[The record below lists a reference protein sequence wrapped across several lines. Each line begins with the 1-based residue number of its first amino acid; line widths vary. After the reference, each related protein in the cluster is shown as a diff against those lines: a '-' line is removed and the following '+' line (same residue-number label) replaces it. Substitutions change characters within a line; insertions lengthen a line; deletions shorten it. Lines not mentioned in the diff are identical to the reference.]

1 MGEKQFWRRK
11 NSKREKKI
19 RLKLYTL
26 KKDEKKNILEEGN
39 NIDQPPNSNQ
49 TTLSL
54 PYHRDRSSTISTKLF
69 LIPSTPQ
76 VAITNFFS

>member
-26 KKDEKKNILEEGN
+26 KKDEKKNLLEEGN
-39 NIDQPPNSNQ
+39 NID
-49 TTLSL
+49 
-54 PYHRDRSSTISTKLF
+54 
-69 LIPSTPQ
+69 
-76 VAITNFFS
+76 

>member
-39 NIDQPPNSNQ
+39 
-49 TTLSL
+49 TLTSL
-54 PYHRDRSSTISTKLF
+54 PIRIRPHSAFLTIATDPPPSAPNFSSSLQLHR
-69 LIPSTPQ
+69 
-76 VAITNFFS
+76 